1 MDLPD
6 NQTIIFANTT
16 AIGLCAVIFAL
27 LGLIANSVLI
37 ASILAAPRI
46 RALVTTPFI
55 LSVCFS
61 DLSFSV
67 LVLPV
72 QATRYRMTSAM
83 SLVSVPIT

>member
-1 MDLPD
+1 MDLPH

-16 AIGLCAVIFAL
+16 AIGLCALFFAL
-27 LGLIANSVLI
+27 LGVLANSVLI
-37 ASILAAPRI
+37 SGILTAPRI

-72 QATRYRMTSAM
+72 QATRYRLTSTM
-83 SLVSVPIT
+83 HYCLPIT